1 MINNIPSII
10 YDKEGNIIRIIKT
23 STIFFRDRR
32 EIGYVFHIEQE
43 ERVTS
48 ISEFD
53 LTYRE
58 GRFILTNDIFKN
70 KSEI

>member
-10 YDKEGNIIRIIKT
+10 YDKEGNIIRIVKT
-23 STIFFRDRR
+23 STVFFKDRK
-32 EIGYVFHIEQE
+32 EKGYVFHIEQE
-43 ERVTS
+43 ERITS

-58 GRFILTNDIFKN
+58 GRFILTNDIFTN
-70 KSEI
+70 KSEV